1 MIFHRRPQAM
11 WFIPLAKFPRRQ
23 EEQIRNCAPEAIQRY
38 LFWSVTKNYKM
49 IPDVPN
55 ILTVGQKASKV
66 SDPSLCK
73 HIVYVFYIIF
83 CVLTFTSL
91 YK

>member
-55 ILTVGQKASKV
+55 ILTVGQKAISW
-66 SDPSLCK
+66 
-73 HIVYVFYIIF
+73 HFF
-83 CVLTFTSL
+83 RLTSEQQFF
-91 YK
+91 KN

>member
-1 MIFHRRPQAM
+1 M

-38 LFWSVTKNYKM
+38 LFWSVTQNYKM
-49 IPDVPN
+49 IPDVLN
-55 ILTVGQKASKV
+55 ILTVGQKASKI
-66 SDPSLCK
+66 SDPNLCK
-73 HIVYVFYIIF
+73 HIAYVFYVIF
-83 CVLTFTSL
+83 FLLTCTSL